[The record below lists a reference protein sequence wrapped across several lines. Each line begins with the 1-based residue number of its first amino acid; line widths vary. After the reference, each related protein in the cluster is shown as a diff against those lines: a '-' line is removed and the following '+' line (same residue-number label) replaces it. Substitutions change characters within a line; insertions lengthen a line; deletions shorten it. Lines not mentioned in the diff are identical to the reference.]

1 MANNNESTT
10 KFKADISELKS
21 AFQEA
26 QRAVKVA
33 NSELK
38 AATAGMD
45 DWSHTADGLSA
56 KLKQLNSVLDGEK
69 KKLSSLEE
77 QYKLTAREQGENS
90 KGAQELLIKL
100 NNQKAVVTKVEKE
113 LTSYEDKL
121 SDIDDESRGTE
132 KSLDKVSDEIK
143 ETGDEAEKSG
153 GKLKGFLGAIGKG
166 VIGGIGAAVTGL
178 AGGLIAASESS
189 KEFNDNM
196 SKLSAAAKDAGYST
210 GFAEKSFQN
219 MYGILGD
226 ETAANTTVSNFM
238 AMETSQENLNSL
250 LNSST
255 GIWAKYGDSIPLDGL
270 AESVNETAKVGQITG
285 NLADAL
291 NWAGISEDDFNEKL
305 SSLSTEQERQQLI
318 VDTLNSEYGELGK
331 QYKENNSAV
340 IDLNTAQLQMKDSIA
355 AIGKAFTPVLAMFTQ
370 FGAGVLSSIVP
381 DVENLGAAFADL
393 ASGVDGAEEKIG
405 GAVSNILNT
414 LISTVVNML
423 PQIATIGVTIIQGL
437 MSGITENSSQILLAI
452 SEIIVT
458 LADGIVT
465 LAPQI
470 LTSVIQIVM
479 QIAQQLIQLAP
490 QLLNA
495 AIQLFQ
501 GLVDALM
508 KLDLGQMITQL
519 ITSLCQMLIDSIP
532 QLLNAAIDL
541 FMSILDAIPELITS
555 LLGALPTI
563 INTISN
569 LLTTSIPQIMNA
581 AITLLMGIVD
591 ALPTIIQ
598 ALVNALPGIITA
610 LINFLMNNIPVL
622 LEAAIQLFMAL
633 VQAIPTI
640 VVELLNAIPE
650 IIKAIMKGL
659 SGLPNELK
667 TFFVNI
673 WNSIKNVF
681 EPAANWFEDK
691 FKAAFDGIKSIWN
704 SVTGFF
710 SDIWSSITNT
720 FSNVGGWFTDKF
732 SSAVDGVKSAF
743 SSVTNFFKDIWDGI
757 KDIFSNVADWF
768 SDVFDGAVKAIEGP
782 INWVIDSLNY
792 MIDALNSISFDVPD
806 FVPGMGGKH
815 FGLDIPNIPQ
825 LAKGGIVTKH
835 TLAEIGENNKKE
847 AIIPLE
853 SNLGWIKSLAG
864 KLSDEL
870 KSVSNVNSSHN
881 NSSVVNNFYQ
891 TNKSPKSLS
900 RLEIYRQSKNLLS
913 MKGV

>member
-1 MANNNESTT
+1 MAKNNESTT

-33 NSELK
+33 NSEFK

-45 DWSHTADGLSA
+45 DWSNTADGLSA
-56 KLKQLNSVLDGEK
+56 KIKQLNSVLDGEK

-100 NNQKAVVTKVEKE
+100 NNQKAAVSKVEKE
-113 LTSYEDKL
+113 LKGYEDKL
-121 SDIDDESRGTE
+121 SDIDDESGDAE

-196 SKLSAAAKDAGYST
+196 SKLSSAAKDAGYST
-210 GFAEKSFQN
+210 EFAEKSFQN

-250 LNSST
+250 LNSSA

-291 NWAGISEDDFNEKL
+291 NWAGISEDEFNEKL

-355 AIGKAFTPVLAMFTQ
+355 AIGTAFTPVLAMFTQ
-370 FGAGVLSSIVP
+370 FGAGVLSKIVP
-381 DVENLGAAFADL
+381 DVENLGAAFTEL
-393 ASGVDGAEEKIG
+393 ASGADGAEEKIG

-437 MSGITENSSQILLAI
+437 IAGITENSRQILSAV

-470 LTSVIQIVM
+470 LQSVILIVYQI
-479 QIAQQLIQLAP
+479 IDKLITLAP
-490 QLLNA
+490 ELLNA
-495 AIQLFQ
+495 AIELFK
-501 GLVDALM
+501 G
-508 KLDLGQMITQL
+508 
-519 ITSLCQMLIDSIP
+519 
-532 QLLNAAIDL
+532 
-541 FMSILDAIPELITS
+541 
-555 LLGALPTI
+555 
-563 INTISN
+563 
-569 LLTTSIPQIMNA
+569 
-581 AITLLMGIVD
+581 
-591 ALPTIIQ
+591 
-598 ALVNALPGIITA
+598 LVNALKELDLATLISELITTLIYTIIDSAPQLLDAALELFNSLIDALLEIIPELLNKLPYMIQDITALLITFVPQIVDAAIKLFNGIIDALPIIIQSLVKALPDIITA
-610 LINFLMNNIPVL
+610 LIDFLMNNIPVL
-622 LEAAIQLFMAL
+622 LKAAVEMFLAL
-633 VQAIPTI
+633 RKAVFI
-640 VVELLNAIPE
+640 VAVELLKAVPE

-659 SGLPNELK
+659 SGLPEKLK

-673 WNSIKNVF
+673 WKSIKEVF
-681 EPAANWFEDK
+681 EPAAKWFKDK
-691 FKAAFDGIKSIWN
+691 FKAAFDGIKSIWD
-704 SVTGFF
+704 SVAGFF
-710 SDIWSSITNT
+710 SDIWNSITNT

-732 SSAVDGVKSAF
+732 QSAVDGIKNVF
-743 SSVTNFFKDIWDGI
+743 SSIGNFFGDLWNTMKSTVTTFASNIGDTIGSTIKSGI
-757 KDIFSNVADWF
+757 NGIIGLIENTLNKIPEVVNGAIAMINKLPGVDVDWRM
-768 SDVFDGAVKAIEGP
+768 SDFNLP
-782 INWVIDSLNY
+782 R
-792 MIDALNSISFDVPD
+792 
-806 FVPGMGGKH
+806 
-815 FGLDIPNIPQ
+815 
-825 LAKGGIVTKH
+825 LAKGGIVDKPTI
-835 TLAEIGENNKKE
+835 AEIGENGKE
-847 AIIPLE
+847 AVIPLE
-853 SNLGWIKSLAG
+853 KNLRWISVLAD
-864 KLSDEL
+864 KLATEL
-870 KSVSNVNSSHN
+870 KSVSNVNQN
-881 NSSVVNNFYQ
+881 NSSVINNFYQ
-891 TNKSPKSLS
+891 TNNSPKSLS